1 MRKILYLIMM
11 VAVLAACEKKAL
23 DPNRPMDVEFGSD
36 VAYELD
42 TLLYLNLSDE
52 SSLDMM
58 TVQNYI
64 KGKNFAAV
72 MVLASTTNSAQIQSL
87 GVIWGYSY
95 SYAGADSGSKR
106 ALILSKEA
114 AQGRITT
121 LAGAVAV
128 TFPSYTLVSGI
139 HNATLLT
146 DTNALKGRIM
156 LFEAGENPSEEYYK
170 LSFCNCIYYQ
180 WGLEMATCRKG
191 KQDYVFARPAQ
202 WSLMGSLSMDKESGW
217 VHFPLRFTIKKEK

>member
-1 MRKILYLIMM
+1 MRKFLYLIIM
-11 VAVLAACEKKAL
+11 VSALAACEKKAL
-23 DPNRPMDVEFGSD
+23 DPNRPMDVEFGAD
-36 VAYELD
+36 VAYTID

-52 SSLDMM
+52 ASLNMT

-72 MVLASTTNSAQIQSL
+72 MVLASTINSAQIQSL
-87 GVIWGYSY
+87 GGTWGYSY
-95 SYAGADSGSKR
+95 SYAGSPSGSKS

-114 AQGRITT
+114 AQGSITT
-121 LAGAVAV
+121 LSGAVAA

-139 HNATLLT
+139 HNASLLT

-180 WGLEMATCRKG
+180 WGVEMATCRKG
-191 KQDYVFARPAQ
+191 KQDYIFARPAQ
-202 WSLMGSLSMDKESGW
+202 WSLMGAISMDKESAW
-217 VHFPLRFTIKKEK
+217 AHFPLRFTIKKEK